1 MNEPPERIDTK
12 TTTART
18 LTHARTHVS
27 RVPPF
32 VTQRALSVAEP
43 KADIERFFT
52 QVELN
57 LQ

>member
-12 TTTART
+12 TTART
-18 LTHARTHVS
+18 RTHARTHVS

-43 KADIERFFT
+43 KGERETSNAFSPR
-52 QVELN
+52 LN
-57 LQ
+57 